1 MKFNIGGLV
10 TVSCYTV
17 VEAETEEQALKI
29 AQSRDIAQFYIDGSW
44 DIEECFHIEA
54 DGTPYDLSVE

>member
-17 VEAETEEQALKI
+17 VEAETEDEALKI
-29 AQSRDIAQFYIDGSW
+29 AKSRDVAQFSIDGSW

-54 DGTPYDLSVE
+54 DGIPYDLSVD